1 LPQRRA
7 DADDAAI
14 SLAEEIP
21 MSRIMIVVEF
31 ELQPQHADDF
41 IKLMKSHAE
50 LSRAEDGCQQ
60 FDVLQAQDDPNKIF
74 FVESWRDPEALA
86 VHSQVPRM
94 EQNRAIYTPW
104 LNSRKGTRCNV
115 P

>member
-1 LPQRRA
+1 
-7 DADDAAI
+7 
-14 SLAEEIP
+14 

-41 IKLMKSHAE
+41 IKLMKNHAE
-50 LSRAEDGCQQ
+50 LSRKEDGCQQ

-74 FVESWRDPEALA
+74 FIESWRDAEALA
-86 VHSQVPRM
+86 VHSKVPRM
-94 EQNRAIYTPW
+94 AENRAIYEPGLTV
-104 LNSRKGTRCNV
+104 RKATRFNA

>member
-14 SLAEEIP
+14 SLAEEMP

-74 FVESWRDPEALA
+74 FIESWRDAEALA
-86 VHSQVPRM
+86 VHSKVPRM